1 MKAKML
7 GLLALV
13 MPVAAMAQSAGIT
26 AEERAQAEANIQ
38 NAGRYLAQTMRDPT
52 SATFRNVFLYKRVN
66 AKPGHQVTVCGEVN
80 ARNGYG
86 GLTGFQQ
93 FMLSGDRVYV
103 GNAVGLDVAYLCHN
117 NNPAIDTRDYAP
129 EIRASFNA
137 ALKGA
142 AGQ

>member
-13 MPVAAMAQSAGIT
+13 MPVAVMAQSAGIT
-26 AEERAQAEANIQ
+26 ADERVQAEASIQ
-38 NAGRYLAQTMRDPT
+38 NAGRYLAQTMRDPA
-52 SATFRNVFLYKRVN
+52 SATFRNIFLYKRVS

-93 FMLSGDRVYV
+93 FMVSGDQVYV
-103 GNAVGLDVAYLCHN
+103 GSAVGLDVAYLCRN
-117 NNPAIDTRDYAP
+117 NNPAVDTRDYSP
-129 EIRASFNA
+129 EIRAAFNA
-137 ALKGA
+137 ALAGA

>member
-1 MKAKML
+1 MMAKML

-13 MPVAAMAQSAGIT
+13 MPVAVMAQSAGIT

-38 NAGRYLAQTMRDPT
+38 AAGRYLAQTMRDPA

-93 FMLSGDRVYV
+93 FMVSGDRVYV
-103 GNAVGLDVAYLCHN
+103 GSAVGLDVAYLCRN
-117 NNPAIDTRDYAP
+117 NNPAVDTRDYSP

-137 ALKGA
+137 ALAGA

>member
-1 MKAKML
+1 MQAKML
-7 GLLALV
+7 GLLALL
-13 MPVAAMAQSAGIT
+13 MPVEVMAQSAGIT
-26 AEERAQAEANIQ
+26 PEERVVAEASIQ
-38 NAGRYLAQTMRDPT
+38 KAGEYLAQTMRDPA

-93 FMLSGDRVYV
+93 FMTSGDNVYI
-103 GNAVGLDVAYLCHN
+103 NRMLSFDVAYLCRN
-117 NNPAIDTRDYAP
+117 NNPAIDGRDYSP
-129 EIRASFNA
+129 ELRAAFNA
-137 ALKGA
+137 ALAGA

>member
-7 GLLALV
+7 GLLAFV
-13 MPVAAMAQSAGIT
+13 MPVAGMAQSAGIA
-26 AEERAQAEANIQ
+26 AEERAQAEASIQ
-38 NAGRYLAQTMRDPT
+38 TAGRYLAQTMRDPS
-52 SATFRNVFLYKRVN
+52 SATFRNVFLYKRIS

-103 GNAVGLDVAYLCHN
+103 GSAVGLNVAYLCQN
-117 NNPAIDTRDYAP
+117 NNPAVDTRDYSP
-129 EIRASFNA
+129 ELRASFNA

-142 AGQ
+142 TG